1 MGRIILNK
9 PPDVMEGG
17 IIKIT
22 TWKNSTYQDMPV
34 ASGTTGRTGFL
45 GGNSISFTK
54 EKSATE
60 SYMFV
65 TGIVPGQG
73 MPNYPQIGCMCTIDD
88 LYVPYTD
95 TNGPRTGAGGGGM
108 FYCGPDKS
116 NEGNLGIVHK
126 SFKEWDIAAGS
137 HTLKCGW
144 NANSVVR
151 PYIILHP
158 NGTSDNARHHQ
169 TASHIC
175 IYEMS
180 KTS

>member
-1 MGRIILNK
+1 MARNLLNL
-9 PPDVMEGG
+9 PASDDEGG

-22 TWKNSTYQDMPV
+22 TWKNESRYTMS
-34 ASGTTGRTGFL
+34 ATSGTSGRNEFL
-45 GGNSISFTK
+45 GNTGITFIK
-54 EKSATE
+54 EKSNSD
-60 SYMFV
+60 SYIFV
-65 TGIVPGQG
+65 TGIIPGLG

-116 NEGNLGIVHK
+116 NEGNLGLVHK

-151 PYIILHP
+151 PFIILNP
-158 NGTSDNARHHQ
+158 NVSDQNRFQQ

-175 IYEMS
+175 IYEVS

>member
-1 MGRIILNK
+1 MARNLLNL
-9 PPDVMEGG
+9 PASDDEGG

-22 TWKNSTYQDMPV
+22 TWKNESRYTMS
-34 ASGTTGRTGFL
+34 ATSGTSGRNEFL
-45 GGNSISFTK
+45 GNTGITFIK
-54 EKSATE
+54 EKSNSD
-60 SYMFV
+60 SYIFV
-65 TGIVPGQG
+65 TGIIPGLG

-116 NEGNLGIVHK
+116 NEGNLGLVHK

-151 PYIILHP
+151 PFIVLNP
-158 NGTSDNARHHQ
+158 NSADQNRFHQ

-175 IYEMS
+175 IYEVS
-180 KTS
+180 KTA